1 MTGQLMNRRQFFR
14 STAGALA
21 GASALA
27 GGEALAQTAKAVRAA
42 TEPPATQP
50 PLPPRRGQS
59 YTPVVTLNGS
69 TLPWKMNGGVK
80 EFHLIAEPVKREF
93 APGFVVNCW

>member
-1 MTGQLMNRRQFFR
+1 MNRRQFFR

-27 GGEALAQTAKAVRAA
+27 GGEALAQTAKAA
-42 TEPPATQP
+42 TEAVVTQP
-50 PLPPRRGQS
+50 TLPPRRGQS

-80 EFHLIAEPVKREF
+80 EFRLVAEPVKREF
-93 APGFVVNCW
+93 APGFVVNCWGR